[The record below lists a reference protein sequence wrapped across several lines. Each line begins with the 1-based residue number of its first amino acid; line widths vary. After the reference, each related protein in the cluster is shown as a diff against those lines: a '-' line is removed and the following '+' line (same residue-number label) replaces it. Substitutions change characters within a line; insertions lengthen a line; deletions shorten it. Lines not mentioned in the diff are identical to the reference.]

1 MPISAKT
8 TLYLRGV
15 PRSVVREAKAAAAR
29 EGVTLAHWVT
39 ERISGAAKAPA
50 PQRLPTEDL
59 ESDFAFYE
67 EHRETFGRKYAGE
80 YLAIV
85 DRAVVGHDPSFEALA
100 RRVFRKY
107 GARSVAMPLVGRTTV
122 RVRSPRRA
130 AG

>member
-1 MPISAKT
+1 MPNPAKT

-39 ERISGAAKAPA
+39 ERISGAKAATPECV
-50 PQRLPTEDL
+50 PTKDL
-59 ESDFAFYE
+59 EGDFAFYE
-67 EHRETFGRKYAGE
+67 KHRDVFEQKYAEE

-85 DRAVVGHDPSFEALA
+85 DRAVVDHDPSFEALA

-122 RVRSPRRA
+122 HVRSPRRA
-130 AG
+130 TG